1 MSLPP
6 NTHTA
11 PVAEKSNLAI
21 ALKGQGHDGAQILA
35 KGEGDLAEQILQ
47 LAFEQGIRVRTD
59 SNLAEILSHLDVDS
73 AIPLE
78 ALAAVAT
85 ILNYVYQDQARTAR
99 RSAQATVQDHFAP
112 ANSDDRK
119 IGGDTP

>member
-6 NTHTA
+6 DTHTA
-11 PVAEKSNLAI
+11 PVAEKSSLAI
-21 ALKGQGHDGAQILA
+21 VLKGQGHDGAQILA
-35 KGEGDLAEQILQ
+35 KGEGDFAEQILQ

-99 RSAQATVQDHFAP
+99 RNAQATVQDHFAP

-119 IGGDTP
+119 TWENRP

>member
-6 NTHTA
+6 NTYDA
-11 PVAEKSNLAI
+11 PLAKKTNLAI

-59 SNLAEILSHLDVDS
+59 SNLAEILSHLDADS

-99 RSAQATVQDHFAP
+99 KNAQAPVQDHFTP
-112 ANSDDRK
+112 TSPETR
-119 IGGDTP
+119 GDTP

>member
-6 NTHTA
+6 NTYDT
-11 PVAEKSNLAI
+11 PLAEKANLAV

-99 RSAQATVQDHFAP
+99 RNAQTPVQDHFAP
-112 ANSDDRK
+112 A
-119 IGGDTP
+119 GPQTGDNTL

>member
-1 MSLPP
+1 MSLSLD
-6 NTHTA
+6 THTA
-11 PVAEKSNLAI
+11 PVAEKSSLAI

-35 KGEGDLAEQILQ
+35 KGEGDFAEQILQ

-99 RSAQATVQDHFAP
+99 RNAQATVQDHFAP

-119 IGGDTP
+119 TLENTP